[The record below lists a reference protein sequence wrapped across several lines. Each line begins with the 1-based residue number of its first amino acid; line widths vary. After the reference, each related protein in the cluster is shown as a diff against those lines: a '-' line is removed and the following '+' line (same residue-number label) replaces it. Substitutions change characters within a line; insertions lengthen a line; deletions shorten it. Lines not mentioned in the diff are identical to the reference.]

1 MQVLFATVPARDLRA
16 AVSWYGQLFGRAADI
31 VPNASEVMWCVVE
44 HGWLCVIEDS
54 ERAGLTAVTI
64 SVDDL
69 DQFVSCLADRGIKT
83 GPIEAVGTAGRKSNV
98 MDSDGNVISFIEVA
112 TESDT

>member
-1 MQVLFATVPARDLRA
+1 
-16 AVSWYGQLFGRAADI
+16 
-31 VPNASEVMWCVVE
+31 
-44 HGWLCVIEDS
+44 
-54 ERAGLTAVTI
+54 VTI